1 MHFGVFSTIRR
12 AIFCFCAT
20 ESFLSA
26 CPVAVHAA
34 TSQEPCRHFK
44 VPRCLEMVDVAP
56 IVFDDDWEEWTAEK
70 GSFVDHM
77 TAGSIAGVAE
87 HLIMFP
93 VDTYKVCCCDSS

>member
-1 MHFGVFSTIRR
+1 
-12 AIFCFCAT
+12 
-20 ESFLSA
+20 
-26 CPVAVHAA
+26 
-34 TSQEPCRHFK
+34 
-44 VPRCLEMVDVAP
+44 MVDVAP

-93 VDTYKVCCCDSS
+93 VDTYKVCCSDAF